1 MKILDFGIA
10 KFYGSSEGASG
21 TSETEQRHLTT
32 VGKVL
37 GTPVYMSPE
46 QRTRPLSDGDLL
58 RIGRWGPN
66 GDGSG
71 RAPGPSLAAVRRAPS
86 PAPHPDPCAA
96 IRARRRA

>member
-10 KFYGSSEGASG
+10 KFYGSSDGASG

-46 QRTRPLSDGDLL
+46 RRTRRRVDGVFPPSDV
-58 RIGRWGPN
+58 WGPI
-66 GDGSG
+66 GD
-71 RAPGPSLAAVRRAPS
+71 
-86 PAPHPDPCAA
+86 
-96 IRARRRA
+96 